1 MTARGWLLFAA
12 ASVLFGTPYLFVKIA
27 LDGGV
32 EPAGI
37 AFARAAVAAAVL
49 VPLAAATGGLR
60 NVRGRWSAVAG
71 LGVLGMI
78 LPFVLV
84 AVGEQTIS
92 SSLAGILVATAP
104 IWVALLALAVDRS
117 ERFDR
122 VRGLGLVIGFAG
134 VVALLGVNVTGK
146 DALLGA
152 LAVLALAVS
161 YATATLLYGRLL
173 RDVSPLGV
181 TAAAMALAT
190 GALAAPAA
198 LAVDAAP
205 GAGPLAALVA
215 LGLLSTAAG
224 YVAYYALVQEAGA
237 GRTAVTLYVNPA
249 VAVLLGVVLLEE
261 PLGPGAVVGLLLLL
275 AGSRLAM
282 GRSRWRSLLGE
293 RSSPASVR

>member
-32 EPAGI
+32 EPADI

-49 VPLAAATGGLR
+49 VPLAAGTGGLSHI
-60 NVRGRWSAVAG
+60 RGRWPAVAG
-71 LGVLGMI
+71 LAVLGMV

-104 IWVALLALAVDRS
+104 IWVALLALAADRS

-122 VRGLGLVIGFAG
+122 MRGLGLVIGFAG

-161 YATATLLYGRLL
+161 YAAATLLYGRLL
-173 RDVSPLGV
+173 RGVSPLGV

-205 GAGPLAALVA
+205 GAGPLAALAA

-237 GRTAVTLYVNPA
+237 GRSAVTLYVNPA
-249 VAVLLGVVLLEE
+249 VAVLLGVVLLGE
-261 PLGPGAVVGLLLLL
+261 PLGAGAVVGLLLIL

-282 GRSRWRSLLGE
+282 GR
-293 RSSPASVR
+293 

>member
-1 MTARGWLLFAA
+1 MTSRGWLLFAA
-12 ASVLFGTPYLFVKIA
+12 ASVLFGTPYLFVKLA

-32 EPAGI
+32 EPVGI
-37 AFARAAVAAAVL
+37 AFARAAIAAAVL

-60 NVRGRWSAVAG
+60 DVRGRWPAVAG
-71 LGVLGMI
+71 VAVLGMV

-104 IWVALLALAVDRS
+104 IWVALLALAADRS

-122 VRGLGLVIGFAG
+122 VRGLGLAIGFAG

-146 DALLGA
+146 NMLLGA

-173 RDVSPLGV
+173 RGVSPLGII
-181 TAAAMALAT
+181 AAAMAVAA

-198 LAVDAAP
+198 LAGADEVP
-205 GAGPLAALVA
+205 GPGPLAALAA
-215 LGLLSTAAG
+215 LGILSTAAG
-224 YVAYYALVQEAGA
+224 YVAYYALVQETGA
-237 GRTAVTLYVNPA
+237 GRTAVTLYINPV
-249 VAVLLGVVLLEE
+249 VAVLFGVALLGES
-261 PLGPGAVVGLLLLL
+261 LGAGAVVGLLLIV
-275 AGSRLAM
+275 AGSRLSM
-282 GRSRWRSLLGE
+282 GGSPGPGRADRGV
-293 RSSPASVR
+293 SSG